1 MSTVTP
7 ARRLGGARLAAML
20 GAPDT
25 ARPAYSWLAES
36 IRQLI
41 ANGRVIHG
49 TALPSERQLV
59 DALGLS
65 RTTVSRAYAELR
77 DRGYASAHVGA
88 GTIAQVPGGPVAG
101 GGEPLPLGGFGPRGG
116 TSGAYDDGGEPT
128 AVDLTC
134 AAPSAPLGLA
144 DVYQEALDE
153 LPAYINGMGYFPL
166 GVPAL
171 REAVA
176 ADYTRRGVPTDPE
189 QILVT
194 SGALAG
200 VAATARLLLKPG
212 AVALAESPTYPNS
225 VTSLRHHGVRVASV
239 PIGSDGTDVDAV
251 AGALRSSGARAM
263 LCLPD
268 FHNPVGT
275 LAPDEVRERWA
286 GELKRAGAT
295 GIVDETCARMW
306 LDEEPDVLPMAAFSN
321 DIVTIGSASKS
332 HWGGLRLGWIRAPH
346 ALAGGLARMR
356 MTLDLGA
363 PVLDQ
368 LVLAR
373 LMERG
378 SGLAPE
384 TRERLRATRDA
395 VLERTAE
402 LLPGWTARRPGGGLS
417 LWFELPRPVS
427 TALAAAAERRGVL
440 MAPGSAFAVEDHGLE
455 HWMRVPFAQAGHE
468 LEWALPRIAQA
479 WDDVVGGAPAG
490 RPGSGR
496 SGQRRSMST
505 TV

>member
-7 ARRLGGARLAAML
+7 ARRLGGTRLAAML
-20 GAPDT
+20 GAPDS
-25 ARPAYSWLAES
+25 ARPAYAWLAES

-88 GTIAQVPGGPVAG
+88 GTIARVPGGPVAG

-116 TSGAYDDGGEPT
+116 SSGEYDDGGEPT

-171 REAVA
+171 REAIA
-176 ADYTRRGVPTDPE
+176 ADYTRRGVPTDAD

-239 PIGSDGTDVDAV
+239 PIGADGTDVDAV
-251 AGALRSSGARAM
+251 AGGLRSSGARVM

-275 LAPDEVRERWA
+275 LASDEVRERWA
-286 GELKRAGAT
+286 GELRRAGAT
-295 GIVDETCARMW
+295 GIVDETCARLW
-306 LDEEPDVLPMAAFSN
+306 LDEEPDVRPMAAFSN
-321 DIVTIGSASKS
+321 DVVTIGSASKS

-346 ALAGGLARMR
+346 AMVGGLARMR

-378 SGLAPE
+378 SGLVPE
-384 TRERLRATRDA
+384 TRERLRSTRDA
-395 VLERTAE
+395 VLDQAAR
-402 LLPGWTARRPGGGLS
+402 LLPDWRARRPAGGLS
-417 LWFELPRPVS
+417 LWFELPRPAS

-440 MAPGSAFAVEDHGLE
+440 LAPGSAFAVEDHGLE
-455 HWMRVPFAQAGHE
+455 HWMRIPFAQTERE
-468 LEWALPRIAQA
+468 LAWALPRIAEA
-479 WDDVVGGAPAG
+479 WGEAAG
-490 RPGSGR
+490 REPGPR
-496 SGQRRSMST
+496 QRRAMST

>member
-7 ARRLGGARLAAML
+7 TRRLGGARLATML
-20 GAPDT
+20 GAPDS
-25 ARPAYSWLAES
+25 ARPAYAWLADS

-59 DALGLS
+59 SSLGLS

-116 TSGAYDDGGEPT
+116 GSGQYDDAGEPT

-134 AAPSAPLGLA
+134 AAPSAPVGLA
-144 DVYQEALDE
+144 AVYQEALDE

-171 REAVA
+171 REAIA
-176 ADYTRRGVPTDPE
+176 ADYTARGVPTDPE

-200 VAATARLLLKPG
+200 VAAAARLLLKPG

-239 PIGSDGTDVDAV
+239 PIGADGTDVDAV

-275 LAPDEVRERWA
+275 LASNEVRERWA
-286 GELKRAGAT
+286 AVLKRAGAT
-295 GIVDETCARMW
+295 GIVDETCARLW

-321 DIVTIGSASKS
+321 DVLTVGSASKS
-332 HWGGLRLGWIRAPH
+332 QWGGLRLGWIRAPH
-346 ALAGGLARMR
+346 AVVGGLARMR

-373 LMERG
+373 LMRRG
-378 SGLAPE
+378 SGLAPQTRQRLRE
-384 TRERLRATRDA
+384 TRDL

-402 LLPGWTARRPGGGLS
+402 LLPDWRARRPAGGLA
-417 LWFELPRPVS
+417 LWFELPRPAS
-427 TALAAAAERRGVL
+427 TALTAAAGRRGVL
-440 MAPGSAFAVEDHGLE
+440 LAPGSAFAVEDHGLE
-455 HWMRVPFAQAGHE
+455 HWLRVPYAQAAHE
-468 LEWALPRIAQA
+468 LEWALPRIAEA
-479 WDDVVGGAPAG
+479 WAEVASPAG
-490 RPGSGR
+490 RPRSRPGR
-496 SGQRRSMST
+496 RYAD
-505 TV
+505 